1 VLKERAEKIRSET
14 GNLPEIVVTGSG
26 IQLRHMALR
35 YSFDQPIVNGPNN
48 ELILSVAWHRV
59 NKVTSQRNTHA
70 CMSQTESR
78 SGPKL

>member
-48 ELILSVAWHRV
+48 ELILFSGLTPRKQGHVSAEHTCLYVAD
-59 NKVTSQRNTHA
+59 
-70 CMSQTESR
+70 
-78 SGPKL
+78 